1 MFRRAVSAATSHLRA
16 RASGY
21 VLLALFLIVIGL
33 ATDTAFNKNVLH
45 IKLWPV
51 IVASVLVLLGII
63 PRIKKHKL
71 GFQVGK

>member
-1 MFRRAVSAATSHLRA
+1 MSKRAVPAANSYFRA

-21 VLLALFLIVIGL
+21 ILLVLFLVVIGL
-33 ATDTAFNKNVLH
+33 ATDTAFNNNVLH

-51 IVASVLVLLGII
+51 IVAGVLVLLGVI

-71 GFQVGK
+71 GF